1 MLPIALP
8 IPSLCEFASNFDSY
22 SVSQENVFSTYR
34 PHYSSLS
41 SAFCCAVKSRV
52 RLVRSVWLF
61 RRDETVTMSSG
72 LPSVTRFG
80 FRRSA
85 PGTFFFPSALNCHQ
99 PAIGKLWTSFKYSY
113 LQFASVQNR
122 IILMNSRDARALCAN
137 IPTGS
142 PEEIQSGNF
151 TIPPNIPS
159 YGGAAREQGNLY
171 DFRRQ
176 ASSPPEKRRRSSS
189 LTESQPQVHCMQ
201 AHVFYSARNCE
212 SRAVRVST
220 DFSQNLY
227 REFLKK
233 LKSKSFYPA
242 VCDGAKNG
250 ARAGS
255 QGHGCTR

>member
-61 RRDETVTMSSG
+61 RRDETVTMNSG

-151 TIPPNIPS
+151 TILSNIPS
-159 YGGAAREQGNLY
+159 YGGAAREQGIPMTSVVGLLL
-171 DFRRQ
+171 
-176 ASSPPEKRRRSSS
+176 PRRRGG
-189 LTESQPQVHCMQ
+189 
-201 AHVFYSARNCE
+201 AHLVQLSRNPRFTACKHTF
-212 SRAVRVST
+212 ST
-220 DFSQNLY
+220 ALVIVNPALY
-227 REFLKK
+227 ACQQIFHGIFMGGFLKK

-242 VCDGAKNG
+242 ACDSQKNG
-250 ARAGS
+250 AQAAS
-255 QGHGCTR
+255 QEQGCPR